1 MSDSKTKKMAK
12 DTELKDVQ
20 LSLGDMEFGEAL
32 NRFLQVNTKDIQTV
46 ANGEEKQE
54 VPRPF
59 IKWVGGKRSI
69 IHELISRL
77 PDNISEYYEPFLG
90 GGALF
95 FAKQKD
101 ITNANLSD
109 VNIDLLLT
117 YQVIKKDVET
127 LVAKLKIHAEKHS
140 DEYYYKIRS
149 KHELSDPVE
158 IAARFIYL
166 NKTCFN
172 GLFRVN
178 SKGEFNVPVG
188 KYVNPQIVNELN
200 LKACQ
205 TALSKATIKL
215 QSYDQIKPNAG
226 AFVYFDPPYHPTS
239 ETAYFTQ
246 YSKDGFSEKDQIA
259 LRDFVNKLT
268 KQKVNVMLS
277 NSNTPFVQDLYKGY
291 NIAIIDAPRN
301 VNCKPNKRNSVEEVL
316 ITNYAQSVGNN
327 SE

>member
-1 MSDSKTKKMAK
+1 MNNSEVNTS
-12 DTELKDVQ
+12 EQ
-20 LSLGDMEFGEAL
+20 LSLDMDFTEAL
-32 NRFLQVNTKDIQTV
+32 ERFLQVNTKDIKTAV
-46 ANGEEKQE
+46 DEEKE
-54 VPRPF
+54 RPRPF
-59 IKWVGGKRSI
+59 VKWVGGKRGI
-69 IHELISRL
+69 INELKTRL
-77 PDNISEYYEPFLG
+77 PASISDYYEPFVG

-95 FAKQKD
+95 FACHKSVE
-101 ITNANLSD
+101 TAFLSD

-117 YQVIKKDVET
+117 YKVIQKDADPLIALLKK
-127 LVAKLKIHAEKHS
+127 HAEKHS
-140 DEYYYKIRS
+140 DDYFYKVRS
-149 KHELSDPVE
+149 QHDLKDPVQ

-188 KYVNPQIVNELN
+188 KYTNPQIVNELN

-205 TALSKATIKL
+205 VALSKAKIKL
-215 QSYDQIKPNAG
+215 QSYNKIEPQAG
-226 AFVYFDPPYHPTS
+226 SFVYFDPPYHPTS

-246 YSKDGFSEKDQIA
+246 YSKGGFSEKDQIE

-291 NIAIIDAPRN
+291 NIAVIDAPRA

-316 ITNYAQSVGNN
+316 ITNYDQSARVGK
-327 SE
+327 

>member
-1 MSDSKTKKMAK
+1 MKT
-12 DTELKDVQ
+12 DELKSGEQ
-20 LSLGDMEFGEAL
+20 LSLGMDFDEAL
-32 NRFLQVNTKDIQTV
+32 ARFLQVNTKDLKGE
-46 ANGEEKQE
+46 AEEEKE
-54 VPRPF
+54 RPRPF
-59 IKWVGGKRSI
+59 VKWVGGKRGI
-69 IHELISRL
+69 IDELKSRL
-77 PDNISEYYEPFLG
+77 PADISDYYEPFIG

-95 FAKQKD
+95 FAKYRD
-101 ITNANLSD
+101 IKTAVLSD

-117 YQVIKKDVET
+117 YQVIKKDVES
-127 LVAKLKIHAEKHS
+127 LIEKLKIHAQKHN
-140 DEYYYKIRS
+140 DDYFYKIRG
-149 KHELSDPVE
+149 KHELTDPVE

-172 GLFRVN
+172 GLYRVN

-188 KYVNPQIVNELN
+188 KYTNPPIVSELN
-200 LKACQ
+200 LRACQ

-215 QSYDQIKPNAG
+215 QSYDQIKPSEG

-246 YSKDGFSEKDQIA
+246 YSKNGFSEKDQIN
-259 LRDFVNKLT
+259 LRDFFVKLT

-291 NIAIIDAPRN
+291 NIAIIDAPRT

-316 ITNYAQSVGNN
+316 ITNYDQNSRVGK
-327 SE
+327 

>member
-1 MSDSKTKKMAK
+1 MIMSDDKKVEQPFLNM
-12 DTELKDVQ
+12 D
-20 LSLGDMEFGEAL
+20 FGEAFSRL
-32 NRFLQVNTKDIQTV
+32 VRVSTKDLTD
-46 ANGEEKQE
+46 AENGEDKER
-54 VPRPF
+54 PRPF
-59 IKWVGGKRSI
+59 VKWVGGKRGI
-69 IHELISRL
+69 INELISRL
-77 PDNISEYYEPFLG
+77 PNDISEYYEPFVG
-90 GGALF
+90 GAALF
-95 FAKQKD
+95 FSQHKK
-101 ITNANLSD
+101 IENAYLSD

-117 YQVIKKDVET
+117 YQVIKKDVEP
-127 LVAKLKIHAEKHS
+127 LIAKLKKHEEKHN
-140 DEYYYKIRS
+140 DEYFYKIRS
-149 KHELSDPVE
+149 QHELKDPIE

-172 GLFRVN
+172 GLYRVN

-188 KYVNPQIVNELN
+188 KYAKPAIVTELN

-205 TALSKATIKL
+205 QALKKADIKL
-215 QSYDQIKPNAG
+215 HSYDKITPSEG

-246 YSKDGFSEKDQIA
+246 YAKDGFSEKDQIN
-259 LRDFVNKLT
+259 LRDFFVKLT

-291 NIAIIDAPRN
+291 NIAIVDRPGN

-316 ITNYAQSVGNN
+316 ITNYDQENRV